1 MKTAGNFRD
10 DATRLLSGDSNSAV
24 VEKVPLGPY
33 AVSQLALDA
42 ANFFIADVSQWP
54 RETHT

>member
-33 AVSQLALDA
+33 AVSQLA